1 MDVEKFTDDIYAIA
15 QRLSEGQ
22 TDEAKSKINYVRE
35 RLIELYTQNLVKIN
49 HSVLEII
56 CASNLISQGYSV
68 DVEKPLSD
76 NLVCDVF
83 ATKGDGTFIM
93 EIETGFTPPDHALD
107 TIDYYV
113 ARIASKIA
121 RYSKYCS
128 KFALATP
135 VVGILPIPKLF
146 LKPPSERSEEEIKK
160 IKTLCDRF
168 YKSPPIDSDDILNA
182 RLHSIYLINIDKG
195 FAKQLDPCSYLD
207 LTENLQEK
215 SELDL

>member
-15 QRLSEGQ
+15 QRLSERQ
-22 TDEAKSKINYVRE
+22 TDEAKSKINFVRE

-68 DVEKPLSD
+68 DIEKPLSD

-83 ATKGDGTFIM
+83 ATKGDGTFII

-121 RYSKYCS
+121 RYSKFCS

-135 VVGILPIPKLF
+135 VVGILPLPKLF
-146 LKPPSERSEEEIKK
+146 LKPLRERSEKEIKK

-195 FAKQLDPCSYLD
+195 FAKQLDPCSYFE
-207 LTENLQEK
+207 LTEKLQEE

>member
-1 MDVEKFTDDIYAIA
+1 LDLEKFTDDVYTVAEKLTA
-15 QRLSEGQ
+15 GQ
-22 TDEAKSKINYVRE
+22 TPEIKSKINFVRE
-35 RLIELYTQNLVKIN
+35 RLIELYKKNLVKIN

-56 CASNLISQGYSV
+56 CASSLISHGYTV
-68 DVEKPLSD
+68 DIEKQLS
-76 NLVCDVF
+76 NILVCDVF

-113 ARIASKIA
+113 ARISSKIA
-121 RYSKYCS
+121 RYSKHCS

-146 LKPPSERSEEEIKK
+146 LKPPSDRKIEEVKK
-160 IKTLCDRF
+160 IKNLVDRF
-168 YKSPPIDSDDILNA
+168 YKNPPIETDDILNA
-182 RLHSIYLINIDKG
+182 RLHSVYLINIDKG
-195 FAKQLDPCSYLD
+195 FAKQLDPYTYLD
-207 LTENLQEK
+207 LTEKLQDA

>member
-1 MDVEKFTDDIYAIA
+1 MDVEKFTDDVYTIA
-15 QRLSEGQ
+15 QRLSEGKHA
-22 TDEAKSKINYVRE
+22 EVKARINYVRE
-35 RLIELYTQNLVKIN
+35 RLIELYQKNLVKIN

-56 CASNLISQGYSV
+56 CASNLISQGYAV
-68 DVEKPLSD
+68 DIEKPLS
-76 NLVCDVF
+76 NSLVCDVF

-135 VVGILPIPKLF
+135 VVGILPVPKLF
-146 LKPPSERSEEEIKK
+146 LTPPSERSDKEIEK

-168 YKSPPIDSDDILNA
+168 YKSPPISSDDILNA

-195 FAKQLDPCSYLD
+195 FAKQLDPCSYID
-207 LTENLQEK
+207 LIEKLQEK

>member
-1 MDVEKFTDDIYAIA
+1 MDVEKFTDDVYAIA

-22 TDEAKSKINYVRE
+22 SSDVKARINFVRE
-35 RLIELYTQNLVKIN
+35 RLIELYRQNLVKIN

-56 CASNLISQGYSV
+56 CASNLITQGYSV
-68 DVEKPLSD
+68 DVEKHLSD
-76 NLVCDVF
+76 TLVCDVF

-113 ARIASKIA
+113 ARIASKIS
-121 RYSKYCS
+121 RYSQFCS

-135 VVGILPIPKLF
+135 VVGILPIPKIF
-146 LKPPSERSEEEIKK
+146 LKPPSERLEKEIKR

-168 YKSPPIDSDDILNA
+168 YKNPPIESADILNA
-182 RLHSIYLINIDKG
+182 RLHSVYLINIDKG
-195 FAKQLDPCSYLD
+195 FAKQLDPGSYLE
-207 LTENLQEK
+207 LTEKLQEK

>member
-1 MDVEKFTDDIYAIA
+1 LDVEKFTDDVYAIA
-15 QRLSEGQ
+15 QRLSEGKPA
-22 TDEAKSKINYVRE
+22 EVKARINYVRE
-35 RLIELYTQNLVKIN
+35 KLIELYQKNLVKIN

-56 CASNLISQGYSV
+56 CASNLISQGYSI
-68 DVEKPLSD
+68 DIEKPLSD
-76 NLVCDVF
+76 SLVCDVF

-128 KFALATP
+128 KFGLATP
-135 VVGILPIPKLF
+135 VVGILPVPKLF
-146 LKPPSERSEEEIKK
+146 LKSPGERTADEIKK

-168 YKSPPIDSDDILNA
+168 YKNPPIEYDDILNA

-195 FAKQLDPCSYLD
+195 FAKQLDPCSYLE
-207 LTENLQEK
+207 LTEKLQEK

>member
-1 MDVEKFTDDIYAIA
+1 MDVEKFTDDIYTIA
-15 QRLSEGQ
+15 QRLSKGQ
-22 TDEAKSKINYVRE
+22 SEEIKSKINYVRE
-35 RLIELYTQNLVKIN
+35 RLVELYTQNLVKIN

-68 DVEKPLSD
+68 DIERHLSD

-83 ATKGDGTFIM
+83 ATKGDGMFIM

-121 RYSKYCS
+121 RYSKHCS

-146 LKPPSERSEEEIKK
+146 LKPPSERSANELKK

-168 YKSPPIDSDDILNA
+168 YKNPPIDSDDILNA

-195 FAKQLDPCSYLD
+195 FAKQLDPCSYLE
-207 LTENLQEK
+207 LTEKLQEK

>member
-1 MDVEKFTDDIYAIA
+1 MDVEKFTDDIYTIA
-15 QRLSEGQ
+15 QTLSKGQ
-22 TDEAKSKINYVRE
+22 SEEIKSKINYVRE
-35 RLIELYTQNLVKIN
+35 RLVELYTQNLVKIN

-68 DVEKPLSD
+68 DIERHLSD

-146 LKPPSERSEEEIKK
+146 LKPPSERSLNELKK

-168 YKSPPIDSDDILNA
+168 YKNPPINSDDILNA

-195 FAKQLDPCSYLD
+195 FAKQLDPCSYLE
-207 LTENLQEK
+207 LTDRLQEK

>member
-1 MDVEKFTDDIYAIA
+1 MDVEKFTDDVYEIA
-15 QRLSEGQ
+15 QRLSEG
-22 TDEAKSKINYVRE
+22 KSVEVKARINYVRE
-35 RLIELYTQNLVKIN
+35 KLIELYQKNLVKIN

-56 CASNLISQGYSV
+56 CASNLISQGYSI
-68 DVEKPLSD
+68 DIEKPLSD
-76 NLVCDVF
+76 SLVCDVF

-128 KFALATP
+128 KFGLATP
-135 VVGILPIPKLF
+135 VVGILPVPKLF
-146 LKPPSERSEEEIKK
+146 LKSPSERTENEIKK
-160 IKTLCDRF
+160 IKALCDRF
-168 YKSPPIDSDDILNA
+168 YKNPPIDYEDILNA

-195 FAKQLDPCSYLD
+195 FAKQLDPCSYLE
-207 LTENLQEK
+207 LTERLQEK

>member
-1 MDVEKFTDDIYAIA
+1 
-15 QRLSEGQ
+15 
-22 TDEAKSKINYVRE
+22 
-35 RLIELYTQNLVKIN
+35 VKIN

-76 NLVCDVF
+76 NLMCDVF

-146 LKPPSERSEEEIKK
+146 LKPPSERSTNELKK

-168 YKSPPIDSDDILNA
+168 YKNPPIDSDDILNA

-195 FAKQLDPCSYLD
+195 FAKQLDPCSYLE
-207 LTENLQEK
+207 LTERLQEK

>member
-1 MDVEKFTDDIYAIA
+1 LDVEKFTDDVYAIA
-15 QRLSEGQ
+15 QRLSEGKPA
-22 TDEAKSKINYVRE
+22 EVKARINYVRE
-35 RLIELYTQNLVKIN
+35 KLIELYQKNLVKIN

-56 CASNLISQGYSV
+56 CASNLISQGYSI
-68 DVEKPLSD
+68 DIEKPLSD
-76 NLVCDVF
+76 SLVCDVF

-128 KFALATP
+128 KFGLATP
-135 VVGILPIPKLF
+135 VVGILPVPKLF
-146 LKPPSERSEEEIKK
+146 LKSPGERTADEIKK
-160 IKTLCDRF
+160 IKALCDRF
-168 YKSPPIDSDDILNA
+168 YKNPPIEYDDILNA

-195 FAKQLDPCSYLD
+195 FAKQLDPCSYLE
-207 LTENLQEK
+207 LTEKLQEK

>member
-15 QRLSEGQ
+15 QRLSEG
-22 TDEAKSKINYVRE
+22 KSVEVKSRINYVRE
-35 RLIELYTQNLVKIN
+35 KLIELYQKNLVKIN

-56 CASNLISQGYSV
+56 CASNLISQGYSI

-76 NLVCDVF
+76 SLVCDVF

-128 KFALATP
+128 KFGLATP
-135 VVGILPIPKLF
+135 VVGILPVPKLF
-146 LKPPSERSEEEIKK
+146 LKSPGERTADEINK

-168 YKSPPIDSDDILNA
+168 YKNPPIDYDDILNA

-195 FAKQLDPCSYLD
+195 FAKQLDPCSYLE
-207 LTENLQEK
+207 LTEKLQEK

>member
-1 MDVEKFTDDIYAIA
+1 LDVEKFTDDIYTIA
-15 QRLSEGQ
+15 QRLSKGQ
-22 TDEAKSKINYVRE
+22 NEEIKSKINYVRE
-35 RLIELYTQNLVKIN
+35 RLVELYTKNLVKIN

-56 CASNLISQGYSV
+56 CSSNLISQGYSV
-68 DVEKPLSD
+68 DIERHLSD

-146 LKPPSERSEEEIKK
+146 LKPRSERTTNEIKK
-160 IKTLCDRF
+160 IKALCDRF
-168 YKSPPIDSDDILNA
+168 YKNPPIDSDDILNA

-195 FAKQLDPCSYLD
+195 FAKQLDPCSYLE
-207 LTENLQEK
+207 LTERLQEK

>member
-1 MDVEKFTDDIYAIA
+1 MDVEKFTEDVYAIA
-15 QRLSEGQ
+15 QRLTEGQ
-22 TDEAKSKINYVRE
+22 TAEVKSKINYVRE

-56 CASNLISQGYSV
+56 CASNLIRQGYSV
-68 DVEKPLSD
+68 DVEKHLSD
-76 NLVCDVF
+76 TLVCDVF

-121 RYSKYCS
+121 RYSQYCS

-146 LKPPSERSEEEIKK
+146 LKSPSERTQKEIKK

-168 YKSPPIDSDDILNA
+168 YKNPPIDSNDILNA

-207 LTENLQEK
+207 LTEKLQET

>member
-1 MDVEKFTDDIYAIA
+1 MDVEKFTDDVYAIA
-15 QRLSEGQ
+15 QRLSEGKHA
-22 TDEAKSKINYVRE
+22 EVKARINYVRE
-35 RLIELYTQNLVKIN
+35 RLIELYQKNLVKIN

-56 CASNLISQGYSV
+56 CASNLISQGYSI
-68 DVEKPLSD
+68 DIEKPLSD
-76 NLVCDVF
+76 SLVCDVF

-135 VVGILPIPKLF
+135 VVGILPVPKLF
-146 LKPPSERSEEEIKK
+146 LKSPSERSKTEIKK

-168 YKSPPIDSDDILNA
+168 YKSPPISTDDILNA

-195 FAKQLDPCSYLD
+195 FAKQLDPYSYIELI
-207 LTENLQEK
+207 EKLQET